1 MKIFKKTKKNRKKYM
16 KKNIESLKKTTI
28 EDFFEKLSQEKKQK
42 FIRIDNAN
50 IAFDESSEERKD
62 DEKIIESVVV
72 NAEKKRIEKGKEE
85 ILNYLKKIMKKSK
98 NQQ

>member
-16 KKNIESLKKTTI
+16 KKNNESLKKTTI

-42 FIRIDNAN
+42 LIRIDNAN

>member
-16 KKNIESLKKTTI
+16 KKNNESLKKTTI

-62 DEKIIESVVV
+62 NEKIIESVVV

-98 NQQ
+98 N

>member
-1 MKIFKKTKKNRKKYM
+1 M
-16 KKNIESLKKTTI
+16 
-28 EDFFEKLSQEKKQK
+28 
-42 FIRIDNAN
+42 IRIDNAN

-85 ILNYLKKIMKKSK
+85 ILNLINKNNEKKQKLAIKLINMFKKSNGK
-98 NQQ
+98 NVK

>member
-85 ILNYLKKIMKKSK
+85 ILNYLKKIMKKSQ
-98 NQQ
+98 NEQ